1 VKCKFIGVTVKSVKV
16 KKKFYEDI
24 LTEVAEIV
32 YSSLGLSEKSVSTVV
47 GAWGLSPTILTLSQ
61 SDKKGSLR

>member
-16 KKKFYEDI
+16 KKRFYEEI

-32 YSSLGLSEKSVSTVV
+32 YSTFGLSEKSVSTVV
-47 GAWGLSPTILTLSQ
+47 GNGTLAPSKLSLSR
-61 SDKKGSLR
+61 SDKKGRLR

>member
-1 VKCKFIGVTVKSVKV
+1 MKCKFIGVTVKSVKV

-47 GAWGLSPTILTLSQ
+47 GAGGVAPKILTLSQ

>member
-1 VKCKFIGVTVKSVKV
+1 V

-47 GAWGLSPTILTLSQ
+47 GAGGVSPTILTLSQ

>member
-1 VKCKFIGVTVKSVKV
+1 MGVTVKSVKV

-47 GAWGLSPTILTLSQ
+47 GAGALAPSKLSLSR
-61 SDKKGSLR
+61 SDKKGRLR

>member
-1 VKCKFIGVTVKSVKV
+1 MKCKFIGVTVKSVKV

-47 GAWGLSPTILTLSQ
+47 GAGGVAPTILTLSR

>member
-1 VKCKFIGVTVKSVKV
+1 MKCKFIGVTVKSVKV

-47 GAWGLSPTILTLSQ
+47 GAGGVSPTILTLSQ